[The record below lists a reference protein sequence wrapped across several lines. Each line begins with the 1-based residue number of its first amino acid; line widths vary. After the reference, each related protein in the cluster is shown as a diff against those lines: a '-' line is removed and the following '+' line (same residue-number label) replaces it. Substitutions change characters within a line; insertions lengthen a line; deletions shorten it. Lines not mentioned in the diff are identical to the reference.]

1 MPQIH
6 IVSFNSGQNTVHVI
20 RGNRVHHQL
29 YVCYIY
35 SSPLSS
41 KTGQP
46 SKRQLKFFLPHT
58 HRVSRVCTACLSTQQ
73 KTPLWMWGHM
83 EVVYS
88 SVWPR
93 SVAPTPEAPLS
104 LILLLRK
111 GFHLTIIPIARCH
124 RNILCYVFLHFSLFP
139 PMQHRFTSLHISSLP
154 E

>member
-20 RGNRVHHQL
+20 RGNRVHHHSYTSVISIL
-29 YVCYIY
+29 VHSHPKLD
-35 SSPLSS
+35 SSPKVSWS
-41 KTGQP
+41 F
-46 SKRQLKFFLPHT
+46 SFYT

-111 GFHLTIIPIARCH
+111 GFHITIIPIACCH
-124 RNILCYVFLHFSLFP
+124 RNTLCYVFLHFSLFP
-139 PMQHRFTSLHISSLP
+139 PMQHRSTSLHISSLP